1 MKKKADREDDGIK
14 QNSFLIKQ
22 SNKITVEKKA
32 ERNENLKAAEKISVN
47 SWGNVS
53 VSFSLT
59 EHIIF
64 EVFPAKVCL
73 PKRKAISFGY
83 APCVGSA

>member
-14 QNSFLIKQ
+14 QNSFLINQ

-32 ERNENLKAAEKISVN
+32 ERNENLKAAEKYA
-47 SWGNVS
+47 WGNVS

-59 EHIIF
+59 ECIIF
-64 EVFPAKVCL
+64 EVFPAEVCL
-73 PKRKAISFGY
+73 PKRKAISFAY
-83 APCVGSA
+83 APCVGSE